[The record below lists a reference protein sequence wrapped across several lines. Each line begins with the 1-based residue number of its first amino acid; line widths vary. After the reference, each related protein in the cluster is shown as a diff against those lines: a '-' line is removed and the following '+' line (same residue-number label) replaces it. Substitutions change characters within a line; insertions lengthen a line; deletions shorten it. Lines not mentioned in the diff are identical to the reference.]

1 MTRRPLAN
9 RRHAETFELTVA
21 VLVIE
26 TAITDNA
33 PPFNQPWPPTGLGDG
48 WHAVDKFSTRQR
60 TFWRRIRT
68 RTRAAVTPRASHPSV
83 THGECTMAFAK
94 RKTGGGESFPLLKW
108 DGRVGRLYTQ
118 DREQQKNG
126 EWQSVQ
132 NDVTDGF
139 CAVFDVAGV
148 EHGYMRFPKGGAP
161 ETLLYPMGEDIGEA
175 PEGENWQEGL
185 RLRVKMP
192 GEDFWRTLMS
202 SAIGLWRS
210 LSRLHDQYVEF
221 AQKHPGKVPLVEL
234 IDVLEIKAR
243 TTSYAPTFGI
253 IDWVDPDEVLQRPTE
268 DQDEVF
274 GSGYASGQPGKAK
287 VAARG
292 DMDDEIPW

>member
-1 MTRRPLAN
+1 
-9 RRHAETFELTVA
+9 
-21 VLVIE
+21 
-26 TAITDNA
+26 
-33 PPFNQPWPPTGLGDG
+33 
-48 WHAVDKFSTRQR
+48 
-60 TFWRRIRT
+60 
-68 RTRAAVTPRASHPSV
+68 
-83 THGECTMAFAK
+83 MAFAK

-108 DGRVGRLYTQ
+108 DGRVGRLYTE
-118 DREQQKNG
+118 DREQQRNG

-139 CAVFDVAGV
+139 CAVFDLAGV
-148 EHGYMRFPKGGAP
+148 EHGRMRFPKGGAP
-161 ETLLYPMGEDIGEA
+161 ETLMYPMGEDIGEA

-210 LSRLHDQYVEF
+210 LDRLHDDYCKF
-221 AQKHPGKVPLVEL
+221 AKQRPGKVPLVEL
-234 IDVLEIKAR
+234 IKVVETKGR

-253 IDWVDPDEVLQRPTE
+253 IHWVDPDEVLQRPTE
-268 DQDEVF
+268 DQDEDF
-274 GSGYASGQPGKAK
+274 GFESGSASGQLGKAK

>member
-1 MTRRPLAN
+1 
-9 RRHAETFELTVA
+9 
-21 VLVIE
+21 
-26 TAITDNA
+26 
-33 PPFNQPWPPTGLGDG
+33 
-48 WHAVDKFSTRQR
+48 
-60 TFWRRIRT
+60 
-68 RTRAAVTPRASHPSV
+68 
-83 THGECTMAFAK
+83 MAFAK
-94 RKTGGGESFPLLKW
+94 RKTGGGESYPLLKW

-139 CAVFDVAGV
+139 YAVFNVAGV

-192 GEDFWRTLMS
+192 GENFWRTLMS

-210 LSRLHDQYVEF
+210 LDRLHDQFVVL
-221 AQKHPGKVPLVEL
+221 AQKHPGMVPLVEL
-234 IDVLEIKAR
+234 IDVMEIMGR
-243 TTSYAPTFGI
+243 TTSYEPTFDI
-253 IDWVDPDEVLQRPTE
+253 IDWVDPDEVLP
-268 DQDEVF
+268 
-274 GSGYASGQPGKAK
+274 GSASGQPGKPK
-287 VAARG
+287 VVARG
-292 DMDDEIPW
+292 DMDDEVPF

>member
-1 MTRRPLAN
+1 
-9 RRHAETFELTVA
+9 
-21 VLVIE
+21 
-26 TAITDNA
+26 
-33 PPFNQPWPPTGLGDG
+33 
-48 WHAVDKFSTRQR
+48 
-60 TFWRRIRT
+60 
-68 RTRAAVTPRASHPSV
+68 
-83 THGECTMAFAK
+83 MAFAK
-94 RKTGGGESFPLLKW
+94 RKTGGGESFPLAKW

-118 DREQQKNG
+118 DREQDERG
-126 EWQSVQ
+126 EWHSVQ

-139 CAVFDVAGV
+139 FAAFNLAGT
-148 EHGYMRFPKGGAP
+148 EHGYMRFPKGAAP
-161 ETLLYPMGEDIGEA
+161 ETVMVPMGEDIGEM

-185 RLRVKMP
+185 RLRIKMP

-234 IDVLEIKAR
+234 IDVMENKAR

-268 DQDEVF
+268 DQDEDFDF
-274 GSGYASGQPGKAK
+274 GSGSASGQPGKAK

-292 DMDDEIPW
+292 DMDDEIPF

>member
-1 MTRRPLAN
+1 MRSTSSPPVNAPSGDDSDSDTRGGHPARVPFIGDTWRMHHGICKKEDRRRRELSVVEVGRPRRPAL
-9 RRHAETFELTVA
+9 
-21 VLVIE
+21 
-26 TAITDNA
+26 
-33 PPFNQPWPPTGLGDG
+33 
-48 WHAVDKFSTRQR
+48 
-60 TFWRRIRT
+60 
-68 RTRAAVTPRASHPSV
+68 HP
-83 THGECTMAFAK
+83 A
-94 RKTGGGESFPLLKW
+94 
-108 DGRVGRLYTQ
+108 
-118 DREQQKNG
+118 REQQKNG

-139 CAVFDVAGV
+139 CAVFDLAGV
-148 EHGYMRFPKGGAP
+148 EHGRMRFPKGGAP
-161 ETLLYPMGEDIGEA
+161 ETLMYPMGEDIGEA

-210 LSRLHDQYVEF
+210 LDRLHDQYVEF

-234 IDVLEIKAR
+234 IDVMEIKAR

-253 IDWVDPDEVLQRPTE
+253 IGWVDPDKVLQPPTE
-268 DQDEVF
+268 DQDEDFDF
-274 GSGYASGQPGKAK
+274 GSGSGQSAKAK

>member
-1 MTRRPLAN
+1 MSGSGAKRNLRLDQS
-9 RRHAETFELTVA
+9 
-21 VLVIE
+21 
-26 TAITDNA
+26 ITDFDPNRTLTA
-33 PPFNQPWPPTGLGDG
+33 RCGRAIAAGPFVCRGKGRRDAHTFTDGDCRG
-48 WHAVDKFSTRQR
+48 C
-60 TFWRRIRT
+60 
-68 RTRAAVTPRASHPSV
+68 
-83 THGECTMAFAK
+83 G
-94 RKTGGGESFPLLKW
+94 
-108 DGRVGRLYTQ
+108 GRLYTQ
-118 DREQQKNG
+118 DREQQRNG

-139 CAVFDVAGV
+139 CAVFDLAGV
-148 EHGYMRFPKGGAP
+148 EHGRMRFPKGGAP
-161 ETLLYPMGEDIGEA
+161 ETLMYPMGEDIGEA

-210 LSRLHDQYVEF
+210 LDRLHDDYCKF
-221 AQKHPGKVPLVEL
+221 AKQRPGKVPLVDL
-234 IDVLEIKAR
+234 IKVVETKGR

-253 IDWVDPDEVLQRPTE
+253 IHWVDPDEVLQRPTE
-268 DQDEVF
+268 DQDEDLGF
-274 GSGYASGQPGKAK
+274 ESGSASGQLGKAK